1 MARRR
6 GWGGRPPVDDEEASQ
21 RIVAA
26 AVELIARSGSE
37 ISIADVAQSL
47 GVIRQTVYRYFA
59 SADALMRAAA
69 IASVEGFLD
78 RLAGRVAGIGAPA
91 EAMVEGVVFTL
102 AEVRRT
108 PHLGIL
114 LSSTY
119 SDPHPEVIASGEAR
133 AFGMTMIRRFDVD
146 WEHYGYDDESLG
158 QLVEYVLRTM
168 QSFFVSPGDPPRS
181 DDELRRYLHRW
192 MGTAILAQNRERLHP
207 RV

>member
-6 GWGGRPPVDDEEASQ
+6 GWGGSPPVDDEEASQ

-26 AVELIARSGSE
+26 AVELIAQSGAE

-47 GVIRQTVYRYFA
+47 GVIRQTVYRYFT

-78 RLAGRVAGIGAPA
+78 RLADQVAGISDPA

-114 LSSTY
+114 LSRTY

-146 WEHYGYDDESLG
+146 WERYGYDDESLSE
-158 QLVEYVLRTM
+158 LVEYVLRTM

-181 DDELRRYLHRW
+181 DDELRRYLRRW
-192 MGTAILAQNRERLHP
+192 MGTAILAQNPERLHP

>member
-47 GVIRQTVYRYFA
+47 GVIRQTVYRYFT

-69 IASVEGFLD
+69 VASVEGFLD
-78 RLAGRVAGIGAPA
+78 RLADQVAGIGDPA

-102 AEVRRT
+102 TEVRRT

-158 QLVEYVLRTM
+158 ELVEYVLRTM

-181 DDELRRYLHRW
+181 DDELRRYLRRW
-192 MGTAILAQNRERLHP
+192 MGTAILAQNPERLHP
-207 RV
+207 GV